1 MAQGR
6 STKSIW
12 IRTSRLSIKSSLS
25 GRYGVRC
32 RLFNVGALRR
42 QKMKKQIHAWNLSH
56 LNDERA
62 NPSLES
68 EPCLVWQRKNCFR
81 PWQIRTRSIFF
92 RFPVSWLAHSDL
104 RAGGRYGAVQALQCG
119 CVPPPNDERAN
130 PSHFS
135 SGRGRFACASQE
147 IGHRKPW
154 IWSDSR
160 GLETAPP
167 P

>member
-104 RAGGRYGAVQALQCG
+104 RGGSRYGVRCRLFNVGAFRRQKMKEQ
-119 CVPPPNDERAN
+119 
-130 PSHFS
+130 
-135 SGRGRFACASQE
+135 ASQE
-147 IGHRKPW
+147 QTHDPGAEKVSILHP
-154 IWSDSR
+154 
-160 GLETAPP
+160 EP
-167 P
+167 